1 MGFTNVTVQVYNP
14 TDLTRAKEVELLVD
28 SGALFT
34 AIPGALLE
42 ELGLRPV
49 TRRKLRV
56 FGGSI
61 VERNIGVG
69 VIEYKEA
76 CSGAPIVFGEEGDIA
91 VLGITALEALG
102 YQLDPV
108 TKELKPVELL
118 MI

>member
-1 MGFTNVTVQVYNP
+1 MGFTYVKVQVYNP
-14 TDLTRAKEVELLVD
+14 IDLTRFKEVKLLVD

-34 AIPGALLE
+34 AIPRPLLK
-42 ELGLRPV
+42 ELALRPV
-49 TRRKLRV
+49 TKRRLRV
-56 FGGSI
+56 FSGGI
-61 VERNIGVG
+61 IERDIGVG

-76 CSGAPIVFGEEGDIA
+76 RTGAPIVFGEEGDMP
-91 VLGITALEALG
+91 VLGVTTLEALG